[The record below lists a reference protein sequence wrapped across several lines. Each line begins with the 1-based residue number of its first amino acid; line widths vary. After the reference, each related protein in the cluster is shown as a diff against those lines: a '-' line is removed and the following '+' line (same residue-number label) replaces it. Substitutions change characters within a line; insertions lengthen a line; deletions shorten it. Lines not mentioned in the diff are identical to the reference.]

1 MKRSR
6 KPKVGSSYKAW
17 FKGDRSDGSSTILKV
32 EKYRGKYP
40 VFFTWDVTLAAPETR
55 KGSVVMPVF

>member
-17 FKGDRSDGSSTILKV
+17 FTGDRPDGSSTILKV
-32 EKYRGKYP
+32 EKYRGKYTA
-40 VFFTWDVTLAAPETR
+40 FFTWDLTLAAPDTR
-55 KGSVVMPVF
+55 KGSVVMSVL